1 MPYTQA
7 DVDRLKAIRTSGAK
21 SVTFSDGRRVEYNS
35 PADLD
40 SAIAAAEAEVSGSTS
55 GRSTF
60 ASFRSD

>member
-7 DVDRLKAIRTSGAK
+7 DIDKLKAIRASGAK
-21 SVTFSDGRRVEYNS
+21 SITFSDGRRVEYHS
-35 PADLD
+35 PAELD
-40 SAIAAAEAEVSGSTS
+40 GAIAAAEAELSGSTA